1 MKEIAQA
8 GLKVIEDCYDV
19 LQVDA
24 DDSDVESDEEIE
36 PEFILEAKVICS
48 QIVACCCFRFIFV
61 AHYSALK
68 KNTLKKNLPEKTQ
81 LIKEKKTVQKTVL
94 NLFFS
99 FESI

>member
-36 PEFILEAKVICS
+36 PEFILEAKVICL
-48 QIVACCCFRFIFV
+48 QIVACCCFTFISV
-61 AHYSALK
+61 AHYSAIRKNFK
-68 KNTLKKNLPEKTQ
+68 KKK
-81 LIKEKKTVQKTVL
+81 I
-94 NLFFS
+94 F
-99 FESI
+99 